1 MNMKMNIQGF
11 EKQNIQGFEK
21 QNIQGFEKQKMGR
34 GDLLETRQG
43 RVLKVSLIRAS

>member
-21 QNIQGFEKQKMGR
+21 QKMGR
-34 GDLLETRQG
+34 VDLLETSQG

>member
-21 QNIQGFEKQKMGR
+21 QKMGR
-34 GDLLETRQG
+34 AIFWRQA
-43 RVLKVSLIRAS
+43 RVVS